1 MLTCISS
8 PTPDSQLLRTAVLI
22 HVDRHCTPIV
32 SFSFSFS
39 PSHYRG
45 MNIAMRSD
53 MIKKGLE
60 RTPHRALLKGTGIP
74 QSEMEKPFI
83 GVATSFTDLIP
94 GHVGMRDLERFIEKG
109 VHTGGGYALFFGIP
123 GVCDGISMGHK
134 GMHYSLPTRELI
146 ADMVESVAEAHRLDG
161 LVLLTNCDK
170 ITPGMLMAAARLDIP
185 CIVVTAGPMMSGRG
199 DQGRK
204 YSFVSDTFEAMARY
218 KAGVIDAKEL
228 QVCEDNACPGMG
240 SCQGLFTANT
250 MAILTETM
258 GMSLPRCGT
267 ALAVS
272 ALKRRIAF
280 ASGEKIVDLVKNNV
294 TPRSIMTRAAFEN
307 AIRVDLA
314 LGGSSNTVLHLLS
327 IAHEAGVDLPLETF
341 DTLARVTPQ
350 LASMNPAGK
359 HFMEDLDAA
368 GGVMGVLKQLG
379 DKILD
384 NPTVFGLTTHQLA
397 ASVERVDDEVIRPL
411 TDPVK
416 PEGGIAVLFGNIAPQ
431 GAVVKQS
438 GVSAAMMQFEGTA
451 RCFDAEELAMAAI
464 MEGRIK
470 AGDVVVIRYEGPK
483 GGPGMRE
490 MLAPTA
496 AIMGMGL
503 GDSVALITD
512 GRFSGGTRGPCIG
525 HISPE
530 AAVGGPIALVAD
542 GDRIVLDIPN
552 RKLELLVDDAVLAE
566 RRAQWVA
573 PEPKIKTGWLARY
586 AKMVTSAY
594 TGAVM
599 K

>member
-1 MLTCISS
+1 
-8 PTPDSQLLRTAVLI
+8 
-22 HVDRHCTPIV
+22 
-32 SFSFSFS
+32 
-39 PSHYRG
+39 
-45 MNIAMRSD
+45 

-204 YSFVSDTFEAMARY
+204 YSFVTDTFEAMARY

-280 ASGEKIVDLVKNNV
+280 ASGEKIVELVKNNV

-314 LGGSSNTVLHLLS
+314 LGGSSNTVLHLLA

-341 DTLARVTPQ
+341 DILARQTPQ
-350 LASMNPAGK
+350 IASMNPAGK

-411 TDPVK
+411 SDPVK

-451 RCFDAEELAMAAI
+451 VCFDAEELAMAAI

-470 AGDVVVIRYEGPK
+470 AGDMVVIRYEGPK

-530 AAVGGPIALVAD
+530 AAVGGPIALIED
-542 GDRIVLDIPN
+542 GDRISLDIPN
-552 RKLELLVDDAVLAE
+552 RKLELLVDVATLAE
-566 RRAQWVA
+566 RLTKWVA

-586 AKMVTSAY
+586 AKVVTSAY